1 MFSLNSVRM
10 APGVRSALAVACG
23 LTLSCADV
31 AWAADEADAVDTVV
45 VTANRE
51 PQSIRKVLADVSV
64 ITRDDIERQ
73 GSCAAVDLLKFL
85 PGFEI
90 ARNGGPATISSVF
103 VRGAESRHMLVMI
116 DGVRVDT
123 QNGSGGA
130 SWEAIPASQIDH
142 IEVVR
147 GPASAVYGSD
157 AMAGVVQIFTRSG
170 QGPAK
175 LDLGLGVGSL
185 GQVATD
191 GQLAGSAGDLSYSVG
206 LASEHAAGF
215 NAQTNTVAGT
225 RASDEDGYRSSS
237 ASARLGYKLS
247 DSHKLNASLL
257 SQHINGQ
264 YDASVKSTKDDHA
277 IHDLDAFSAAWVAQW
292 LSAWRSTVT
301 LGQSTDRYETRPSVY
316 VTETQVQNASW
327 ANQVKLGE
335 HTVRATLEGREDRL
349 LNSSLTTS
357 PTKGSGTTRD
367 GALGLGY
374 DWQHNDLSLQ
384 SSVREDHYS
393 EFGQHV
399 TGSVAAGYDLDKHWR
414 ARASWGTG
422 FRAATLYERYSEYGQ
437 AALKPE
443 ASRTNE
449 LGVQY
454 SAGSTQWGITYFD
467 SHVTNLIQ
475 YGAKGVCSSSYG
487 CYRNVSSAEL
497 EGWELSGAMSVAAVR
512 LSGSLNFDTPKNEDT
527 GMLLRR
533 RAREHGSVRAE
544 TNVAQWTLGTQMLV
558 SGKRYD
564 DDSNLKK
571 MGGYAVWGVDAQT
584 QLATDWKLILRM
596 DNVADKTYQTAL
608 NYATAPRTVF
618 VGLRW
623 TPAL

>member
-1 MFSLNSVRM
+1 MFVLNSVRV

-23 LTLSCADV
+23 LALVLADD
-31 AWAADEADAVDTVV
+31 AWSADAVVDTVV

-64 ITRDDIERQ
+64 VTRDDIERQ
-73 GSCAAVDLLKFL
+73 GSCAAVDLVKFL

-123 QNGSGGA
+123 QSGSGGA

-147 GPASAVYGSD
+147 GPASAIYGSD
-157 AMAGVVQIFTRSG
+157 AMAGVVQIFTRAG

-175 LDLGLGVGSL
+175 LDLGLGLGSL
-185 GQVATD
+185 GQVSMD
-191 GQLAGSAGDLSYSVG
+191 GQLAGSVGGLSYSVG
-206 LASEHAAGF
+206 LASERASGF

-225 RASDEDGYRSSS
+225 RADDDDGYRSGS
-237 ASARLGYKLS
+237 ASARLGYQFS
-247 DSHKLNASLL
+247 DQHKVNASLL

-264 YDASVKSTKDDHA
+264 YDASVKSTKDDRA
-277 IHDLDAFSAAWVAQW
+277 IHDLDAVSATWVAQW
-292 LSAWRSTVT
+292 LDAWRSTVT

-316 VTETQVQNASW
+316 ITETQVQNASW

-335 HTVRATLEGREDRL
+335 HTVRATLEGREDKL
-349 LNSSLTTS
+349 LNSTLTTS
-357 PTKGSGTTRD
+357 PTQGKGTTRD

-374 DWQHNDLSLQ
+374 DWQQGPLSLQ

-393 EFGQHV
+393 DAGQHV
-399 TGSVAAGYDLDKHWR
+399 TGSVAGGYDFAKAWR
-414 ARASWGTG
+414 VRASWGTA
-422 FRAATLYERYSEYGQ
+422 FRTATLYERYSDYGQ
-437 AALKPE
+437 AGLQPE
-443 ASRTNE
+443 ASRTGE
-449 LGVQY
+449 VGLQY
-454 SAGSTQWGITYFD
+454 TSGSTQWGITYFD

-475 YGAKGVCSSSYG
+475 YGAKGVCKSTFG

-497 EGWELSGAMSVAAVR
+497 EGLELSGAVSLAAVR
-512 LSGSLNFDTPKNEDT
+512 LSGSFNLDAPKNTDT
-527 GMLLRR
+527 DLLLRR
-533 RAREHGSVRAE
+533 RSRQHGSVRAE
-544 TNVAQWTLGTQMLV
+544 TTVAQWTVGTQVLA

-571 MGGYAVWGVDAQT
+571 LGGYAIWGVDAQT
-584 QLATDWKLILRM
+584 QLAPNWKLILRA
-596 DNVADKTYQTAL
+596 DNLTDKYYQTAV
-608 NYATAPRTVF
+608 NYATSPRTVF
-618 VGLRW
+618 VGVRW
-623 TPAL
+623 TPSL